1 MKRYVNKLTLLL
13 ASVVASPLMA
23 FAQEGVNQGK
33 DGVVMG
39 TAAAVMALAAISGTT
54 AQGKALSCCLEY
66 IGRNPQA
73 KDQMFTPMIIGLAM
87 IESLVVLS
95 FVIAI
100 MIVK

>member
-13 ASVVASPLMA
+13 ASIVASPLMA
-23 FAQEGVNQGK
+23 VAQDEATQGK
-33 DGVVMG
+33 DWCV
-39 TAAAVMALAAISGTT
+39 TLSAAVVMALAAISGTT

-100 MIVK
+100 MIVM